1 MAETD
6 DKHEEQWWNPPE
18 EREGLRQYVETI
30 RERKWLVIGCVFVTT
45 LVSILYVLTAQKQ
58 YQAETD
64 LLVSPVSST
73 DALLSQ
79 IGLISESADPTR
91 DVQTA
96 ARLVSTNDVAKRAN
110 VTLGSSEDPRTTL
123 KDVAVEPVAESN
135 VVAVSATADTPE
147 GAQKLANAFADAAV
161 AQRTDQMHDQVNL
174 LLDSLGSS
182 GSITGNGSAAEE
194 ESRLRALQSAPDPTI
209 RVETRADVPTSPS
222 SPKALLSIVGG
233 MLAGLVLGIAAA
245 FASRLLD
252 PRVRR
257 EDQLR
262 RAFRLPILA
271 RIPLERGRR
280 KLPLGPGQISRP
292 VVEAYRTLRGTLEAA
307 RRDRNNDSRALLV
320 TGSSPSEGKTTTAI
334 NLATALALSGEHV
347 ILIEGDL
354 RRPAISEALGLTPSA
369 GIVDVLLETTK
380 IEDAL
385 ITSHAY
391 GPTLGFLLANHT
403 GGWTTELFSLPGAQ
417 RMIEDA
423 KRLADYV
430 IIDSP
435 PLNDVVDVLPLTR
448 SVDDVLIVVRL
459 GRSRLDRITRL
470 AELLATNGVKPAGFA
485 VIGTDRPGRFDYS
498 YHESESSSSGSSPA
512 SKAGARMKKPAA
524 AARKAAAGVRK
535 G

>member
-1 MAETD
+1 MAEPYN
-6 DKHEEQWWNPPE
+6 KQEEQWWNPPE
-18 EREGLRQYVETI
+18 EREGLRQYVDTI
-30 RERKWLVIGCVFVTT
+30 RERKWMVIGCVVATT
-45 LVSILYVLTAQKQ
+45 LIAILYVLTAQKQ

-73 DALLSQ
+73 DTLLSQ
-79 IGLISESADPTR
+79 LGLISESADPTR

-110 VTLGSSEDPRTTL
+110 QTLGSSEDPRTTL
-123 KDVAVEPVAESN
+123 KDVSVQPVAESN
-135 VVAVSATADTPE
+135 VVAVSATADSPE
-147 GAQKLANAFADAAV
+147 GAQKLANAFADAAI
-161 AQRTDQMHDQVNL
+161 AQRTDEMHDQVDQL
-174 LLDSLGSS
+174 LTSLGSG

-194 ESRLRALQSAPDPTI
+194 ESRLRALQNAPDPTI

-222 SPKALLSIVGG
+222 SPKPFLSIAGG
-233 MLAGLVLGIAAA
+233 ILAGLVLGVAAA

-262 RAFRLPILA
+262 RSFRLPILA

-280 KLPLGPGQISRP
+280 RLPLGPGQISRP

-307 RRDRNNDSRALLV
+307 RRDRNNDSRALLI

-354 RRPAISEALGLTPSA
+354 RRPAIGEALGLTPSA

-380 IEDAL
+380 IDDAL

-391 GPTLGFLLANHT
+391 GPTLGFLLANHS

-485 VIGTDRPGRFDYS
+485 VIGTDRPGRFEYS
-498 YHESESSSSGSSPA
+498 YHESESSSGSSTA
-512 SKAGARMKKPAA
+512 SKTASRMKKPAE